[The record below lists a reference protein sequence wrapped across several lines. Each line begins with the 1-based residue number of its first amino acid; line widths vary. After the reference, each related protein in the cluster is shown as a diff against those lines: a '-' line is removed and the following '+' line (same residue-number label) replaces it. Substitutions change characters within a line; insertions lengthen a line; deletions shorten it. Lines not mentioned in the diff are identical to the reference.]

1 MLKHFP
7 KTPESMELV
16 NAADEGGVRRAVI
29 ERLIEEYIQA
39 DHLLVEIN
47 RHLGGHFPKAKGID
61 FIVQHGEHGAKITN
75 RAFTG
80 VVCILSN
87 GVAGGFKVGYVQ
99 TSVQSS
105 P

>member
-1 MLKHFP
+1 M
-7 KTPESMELV
+7 V
-16 NAADEGGVRRAVI
+16 NAADNCGVRRSVI
-29 ERLIEEYIQA
+29 EQLIKEYIQA

-47 RHLGGHFPKAKGID
+47 QHLGGHFPKAEGID

-80 VVCILSN
+80 FVCILSN

-99 TSVQSS
+99 ANAQSN